1 MGPALSYLDDAPVK
15 ERNGMVVH
23 MTQEPMTIQ
32 VPFSPSLSQYQ
43 HSIRFDA
50 LDDAQGEAMRLF
62 DDAAR
67 LLQPKVLLRQLFIET
82 HEVVAGVP
90 AVTIGS
96 ERFVGAAMAALDG
109 VHRVFAYVATCG
121 DGMES
126 YGLQRL
132 DMLAPYWLDAIKNQ
146 ALGAARRGLL
156 AHCRTHFGISKPLSV
171 NPGSGN
177 IDLWPIEQMHGLFRL
192 LGDRG
197 AEPIGVR
204 LTESSLMVPN
214 KSIAGMLF
222 ASEKSDYE
230 SCAYCDREPCPQRR
244 VPRGGGTV

>member
-1 MGPALSYLDDAPVK
+1 MAQKPILID
-15 ERNGMVVH
+15 
-23 MTQEPMTIQ
+23 
-32 VPFSPSLSQYQ
+32 VPFSPSLSQYRR
-43 HSIRFDA
+43 SIRFDA
-50 LDDAQGEAMRLF
+50 LDDAQVEAVQLF
-62 DDAAR
+62 DDATM
-67 LLQPKVLLRQLFIET
+67 LLQPKVLLRQLFIGS

-90 AVTIGS
+90 SVAIGS
-96 ERFVGAAMAALDG
+96 ERFVGTAMAALDE
-109 VHRVFAYVATCG
+109 VHRVFVYVATCG

-126 YGLQRL
+126 YDLKRL
-132 DMLAPYWLDAIKNQ
+132 DMLAPYWLDSIKNQ

-156 AHCRTHFGISKPLSV
+156 EYCTAHFGISKPLSV

-192 LGDRG
+192 LGERG

-222 ASEKSDYE
+222 ASAKSDYE
-230 SCAYCDREPCPQRR
+230 SCAYCDREQCPQRR
-244 VPRGGGTV
+244 VPRSGETLRLTAKHPHH